1 MGKKIRRLLA
11 VSAVIAAALAATA
24 CHNKSS
30 SQRNVETTA
39 APTLAAAAT
48 VAVPKEDGRP
58 RYISRGAYPGDW
70 KNVVFEGGRSMIYVE
85 ELAPYADTGVTVEVG
100 FTLEERDYYVLGIC
114 EALKW
119 DKLYKLDNSYISGI
133 VSETDAFDSRQIP
146 KNYVCIQSDGCVS
159 FTVPGCKNAGID
171 YDIQS
176 FTFRITPECI
186 KYLAEKDSSK
196 EGIIFQTY
204 GVNVRYVL
212 LEADEIDSKIK

>member
-1 MGKKIRRLLA
+1 MAKIMRRILSVL
-11 VSAVIAAALAATA
+11 AALSAALTATA
-24 CHNKSS
+24 CHDQS
-30 SQRNVETTA
+30 RDTRVTETTA
-39 APTLAAAAT
+39 ASTAVAAAT

-70 KNVVFEGGRSMIYVE
+70 KNIVFEGGRSMIYVE

-114 EALKW
+114 DALKW

-133 VSETDAFDSRQIP
+133 VSDADAFDSRQIP

-186 KYLAEKDSSK
+186 KYLTEKDSSK
-196 EGIIFQTY
+196 EGVIFQTY